1 MIRAAAPVLCTCSAG
16 LSATGAPSGQSLA
29 MCLLVSLFGFLWLE
43 GRKDLLIFGYVYGG
57 TEEGLPISIGTG
69 TVTRDTA

>member
-1 MIRAAAPVLCTCSAG
+1 
-16 LSATGAPSGQSLA
+16 